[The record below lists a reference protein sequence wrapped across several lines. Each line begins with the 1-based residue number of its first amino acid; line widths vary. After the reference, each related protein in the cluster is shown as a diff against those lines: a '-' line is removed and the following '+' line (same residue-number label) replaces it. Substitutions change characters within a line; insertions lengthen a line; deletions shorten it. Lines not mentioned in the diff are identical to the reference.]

1 MSQII
6 WAILNPLLKPKPKMT
21 TELIIQDVS
30 GILGD
35 PKSPFAAKKE
45 QLIITA
51 SHCLEQGLP
60 NLYCKGPSSKYFLL
74 CWPYGLCYNYSTPSF
89 YQEKSSY
96 VPIELYLQTQ
106 VVKRRK
112 KRQVASRIW
121 PMGLHALH
129 EYLISSLKDE
139 KMITYFFPS
148 LPFSFSSWDYHLIF
162 SSPGGSF
169 CNITKYKKLQRHYQE
184 TRETSQ
190 QLRESIW
197 KRHI

>member
-1 MSQII
+1 
-6 WAILNPLLKPKPKMT
+6 MT

-106 VVKRRK
+106 EVDRIQPMGYCSPTPILQVCYQQALFLLHLTCLYVCVSLHDDMNFRRMKIQEKKKKKRRGK
-112 KRQVASRIW
+112 
-121 PMGLHALH
+121 
-129 EYLISSLKDE
+129 
-139 KMITYFFPS
+139 
-148 LPFSFSSWDYHLIF
+148 
-162 SSPGGSF
+162 
-169 CNITKYKKLQRHYQE
+169 
-184 TRETSQ
+184 
-190 QLRESIW
+190 
-197 KRHI
+197 